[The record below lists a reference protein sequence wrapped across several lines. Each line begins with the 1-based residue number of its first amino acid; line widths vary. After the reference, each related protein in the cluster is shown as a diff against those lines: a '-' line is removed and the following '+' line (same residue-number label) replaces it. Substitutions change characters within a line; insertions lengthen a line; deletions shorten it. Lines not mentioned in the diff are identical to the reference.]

1 MDHNAPT
8 LPSPKTRR
16 RFSPEFKARVVQ
28 ECQQPGNSTAGV
40 AQKHQLNANLIHK
53 WRRSML
59 KQKSQAFVP
68 LPAPSVNL
76 SGTGEHDTV
85 RFKLTNGIV
94 VDWPTNRI
102 LDSVAWLKALQS

>member
-1 MDHNAPT
+1 MDHNTPT
-8 LPSPKTRR
+8 LPPPKARR
-16 RFSPEFKARVVQ
+16 RFSPQFKARVVQ

-59 KQKSQAFVP
+59 KPKSEAFVA
-68 LPAPSVNL
+68 LPTPSVNL
-76 SGTGEHDTV
+76 SGTGDRDTV
-85 RFKLTNGIV
+85 RFKLPNGIV

>member
-1 MDHNAPT
+1 MDHITPT
-8 LPSPKTRR
+8 LTPPKTRR

-59 KQKSQAFVP
+59 KSKSQAFVP
-68 LPAPSVNL
+68 LPAPSANRY
-76 SGTGEHDTV
+76 SARDHDTV
-85 RFKLTNGIV
+85 RFKLTNGVV
-94 VDWPTNRI
+94 VDWPTNCI